1 MELSIN
7 KECITMN
14 KRSKIIAICLSALLA
29 VGAVSPV
36 FADETQVLTLESM
49 NEMALKSNTSM
60 KILNI
65 QLEREKSEYVSATAI
80 SKSLATNFDI
90 DDAFT
95 YNDKLNLELT
105 PLTKE
110 KDYLDKMYDVLK
122 MENEIDYNV
131 KKMYF
136 EYLNLKEDLQSKK
149 EYYDFMDSKSSAKA
163 TELEV
168 GQITQLAYDEFQ
180 KSYKQSFID
189 YVKAVNA
196 EESKTREINVYL
208 GQDPTKDIEIAIT
221 EMPEIK
227 LGDLNLDTLTE
238 KVENNSYQVDALI
251 KSMDIKEKEIF
262 LKQRFKGFGDKAIEM
277 ALAEDEVVELESK
290 ISDMKRTLKFDL
302 YSKYND
308 ALVAIEDITLKQ
320 LEYDLAERSYEI
332 DRLKYENG
340 LISLIDLTESRR
352 NYEDS
357 QYGINSA
364 KLSYYLIVENFNN
377 FVSENTTVLDV
388 E

>member
-1 MELSIN
+1 
-7 KECITMN
+7 MN